1 MNKIIKKQEIKP
13 KIINK
18 YILKDE
24 YLGGGGQ
31 TGKVD
36 KNYILFSKR
45 FFLMGVQ
52 YQYDRTSCSI

>member
-18 YILKDE
+18 YILKDK
-24 YLGGGGQ
+24 YLGGGGGQ

-45 FFLMGVQ
+45 YFFDGCTISV
-52 YQYDRTSCSI
+52 

>member
-24 YLGGGGQ
+24 YFFLGGGGRQ

-45 FFLMGVQ
+45 YFFDGFTISV
-52 YQYDRTSCSI
+52 